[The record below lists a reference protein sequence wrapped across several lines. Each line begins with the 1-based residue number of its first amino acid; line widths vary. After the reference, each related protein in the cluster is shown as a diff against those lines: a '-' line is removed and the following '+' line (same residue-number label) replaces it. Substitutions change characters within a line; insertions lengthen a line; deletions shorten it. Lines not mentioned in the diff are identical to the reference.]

1 MGTPLRFPN
10 CPEQCLKNMCCSRR
24 ESPSKTSPSRLYFS
38 YIPPNS
44 SQQFRKNNLIYLL
57 SSLVSCSQNRLHS
70 LSYFKLRLEAGSKRN
85 DTFKLNSTQY
95 FTRRRQKL
103 IDQDAK
109 PTPPSSEW
117 ILQDVFGLLHVLLH
131 VLSFRREPVWSRAQ
145 QQKGLQSVLTSPF
158 HGMCSVQLWHNFRH
172 GSAATAAKQGKKR
185 SLDMMLTVK
194 KFSFSP
200 LCGRISI
207 FKEMLSAQ
215 SLVHVS

>member
-24 ESPSKTSPSRLYFS
+24 ESPSKTSPSPLYFS

-44 SQQFRKNNLIYLL
+44 SQHFRKSNLIYLL

-70 LSYFKLRLEAGSKRN
+70 LSHFKLRLEAGSKRN

-109 PTPPSSEW
+109 PTPP
-117 ILQDVFGLLHVLLH
+117 
-131 VLSFRREPVWSRAQ
+131 
-145 QQKGLQSVLTSPF
+145 
-158 HGMCSVQLWHNFRH
+158 
-172 GSAATAAKQGKKR
+172 
-185 SLDMMLTVK
+185 
-194 KFSFSP
+194 
-200 LCGRISI
+200 
-207 FKEMLSAQ
+207 AQ
-215 SLVHVS
+215 SGYCRMCLVCFMSSSMFSAFGVNPFEAERSSRRDSSLS